1 MAWTTPKTDW
11 TTGELVSASDMNSI
25 GENLAALK
33 QPAPAVGETT
43 AHITKNSGSF
53 VDIDRDNLNL
63 TITTRGGD
71 VLVHFHGSV
80 RHTDGGRSAT
90 VYFDID
96 VDSSRQGGNDGIMEN
111 KMDGHYHSVSFT
123 RLIQNL
129 SAGPHTFKLQW
140 RENSGSGRGAIL
152 APKAQLWVREI

>member
-33 QPAPAVGETT
+33 QPVMAVGTT
-43 AHITKNSGSF
+43 TQQISVGSNRPF
-53 VDIDRDNLNL
+53 ANIDSTNLNL
-63 TITTRGGD
+63 TITTAGGD
-71 VLVHFHGSV
+71 VLVHFHGSIK
-80 RHTDGGRSAT
+80 HSRSQAAAAL
-90 VYFDID
+90 FDIT
-96 VDSSRQGGNDGIMEN
+96 VDGQRVGGGDGILEC
-111 KMDGHYHSVSFT
+111 KIDGYYHIACFT

-129 SAGPHTFKLQW
+129 NAGSHTFAIQW
-140 RENSGSGRGAIL
+140 REHRGGASVIL